1 MSEPVIVRMKHIRQA
16 KLCSDG
22 ARGFWARHGLDWTD
36 FLRNGIDGDKLLATG
51 DAQAAK
57 VVEVARG
64 QK

>member
-36 FLRNGIDGDKLLATG
+36 FLRNGIDAEKLLATG
-51 DAQAAK
+51 DAQAIK

-64 QK
+64 QE

>member
-16 KLCSDG
+16 SLCSDG

-36 FLRNGIDGDKLLATG
+36 FLRNGIDAEKLLATG

-64 QK
+64 EK